1 MAGGGSWSAAVLQ
14 LLKRMNS
21 FHSQGSSK
29 SSCRPL
35 YVAGQQVG
43 LVQPRV
49 AAHLTDYPGVFQPSR
64 SELGPVELCAGLSTY
79 EERSCAL
86 RRVLE
91 HWKSLQLFDCLRGW
105 RDESYDVM
113 PRFCDPPLL
122 QLERSAASLFGIKT
136 YGVHVNGFTRL
147 PDGEMAMWVG
157 RRAHSKPTFPGM
169 LDNLAAGGLAAGLGV
184 KETLVKE
191 CEEEA
196 SIPESI
202 SSRARPVGSVSYTY
216 EDERGIFPECQ
227 FVYDLEVPADLVPQ
241 VKDGEMLEFYL
252 WPLEQVKEAIVG
264 SEFKPNCAL
273 VALDFLIR
281 HGVVDADGER
291 YYQQFVEG
299 LHREL

>member
-1 MAGGGSWSAAVLQ
+1 M
-14 LLKRMNS
+14 
-21 FHSQGSSK
+21 
-29 SSCRPL
+29 
-35 YVAGQQVG
+35 
-43 LVQPRV
+43 VQPRV
-49 AAHLTDYPGVFQPSR
+49 AAHLADYPEVFRLSPG
-64 SELGPVELCAGLSTY
+64 ELGPVELCAGLSTY
-79 EERSCAL
+79 EERSRAL
-86 RRVLE
+86 RRVLD
-91 HWKSLQLFDCLRGW
+91 HWRHLQLFGCLRGW

-113 PRFCDPPLL
+113 PRFCDLPLL

-147 PDGEMAMWVG
+147 PDGGMAMWVG

-191 CEEEA
+191 CAEEA
-196 SIPESI
+196 SIPECI
-202 SSRARPVGSVSYTY
+202 ASRARAVGSVSYTY

-241 VKDGEMLEFYL
+241 VEDGEMLEFYL
-252 WPLEQVKEAIVG
+252 WPLEQVREAIVG

-291 YYQQFVEG
+291 YYQQFIEG